1 MIMYRKV
8 SVTLESRPMS
18 TITANSMHSRVGVL
32 GESCSIAT
40 LYYIHNHT
48 YHVGDQ
54 VIRSVPSQ
62 GFSLI
67 LHNYK
72 ILLLSACSN
81 TNFLKC
87 MNQGLI

>member
-1 MIMYRKV
+1 
-8 SVTLESRPMS
+8 
-18 TITANSMHSRVGVL
+18 MHSRVGVFW
-32 GESCSIAT
+32 GIMFST

-54 VIRSVPSQ
+54 VIRSVR